1 MYSKAVQ
8 VSQERGNTLE
18 KQRTSKYSNN
28 AVGVMLGLR
37 DLTENLI
44 EKSKN
49 S

>member
-8 VSQERGNTLE
+8 VSQERENILE
-18 KQRTSKYSNN
+18 KQRTSKYPNKT
-28 AVGVMLGLR
+28 VRVMLALR
-37 DLTENLI
+37 DLIESLI